1 MNSPKLHLNYL
12 IICIS
17 LLVTSHSSIAIAQT
31 DTSLDA
37 QREACGKNSAAEWS
51 SSMNKCVGK
60 VEDRKTRHEVEDC
73 SLLTDI
79 EQRKECHKK
88 IAEKK
93 TGLNADPDSLPKGT
107 TGKSAVM
114 NGAASA
120 YAILGIINSMGS
132 GNNKSMCTS
141 KKIFAVTAIAG
152 TLSDI
157 WLKIQAKKKLNS
169 LKDKYQLDVKNN
181 AYDAQSKA
189 FQYLKDEQATVKDIA
204 GQEKKRNMLLMLGY
218 GAASLMAIYEMT
230 PYGANSDCLKKEA
243 KEEAKK
249 EEPKVDDKPKPTPAE
264 VAPEA
269 TACPSGMTADGTVC
283 TGAVT
288 QGQIESRP
296 LEPENKPPTTTVTT
310 TAANT
315 EVAPPVAATPP
326 PKYVVTGSGENMRV
340 REVDVNG
347 KYTGNAVV
355 THGGS
360 SYVINDSTGQKIGP
374 VAANADI
381 SWKDGRQQPIPSSLV
396 RTNTATPASTINF
409 SGKNQM
415 KVDSTIYKLN
425 RGGK

>member
-1 MNSPKLHLNYL
+1 MNSPKIHLNYL
-12 IICIS
+12 IICVS
-17 LLVTSHSSIAIAQT
+17 LLVSSLSSMTFAQT

-37 QREACGKNSAAEWS
+37 QKAACGKNSAAEWS

-88 IAEKK
+88 IAENK

-189 FQYLKDEQATVKDIA
+189 FQYLKDEQETVKDIA

-243 KEEAKK
+243 KEEPKK
-249 EEPKVDDKPKPTPAE
+249 DEPKADKPEATPAE
-264 VAPEA
+264 AKPET
-269 TACPSGMTADGTVC
+269 TACPEGMTAEGSVC
-283 TGAVT
+283 LGKVER
-288 QGQIESRP
+288 GSIESRP
-296 LEPENKPPTTTVTT
+296 LEPEPVKPATTTVST
-310 TAANT
+310 TAATT
-315 EVAPPVAATPP
+315 EVTPP
-326 PKYVVTGSGENMRV
+326 AAAEAPKKYVVTGSGENMRV

-360 SYVINDSTGQKIGP
+360 SYVINDSTGQKLGP
-374 VAANADI
+374 VPTNADI

-396 RTNTATPASTINF
+396 KFGSATPANTINF
-409 SGKNQM
+409 SGKTEM
-415 KVDSTIYKLN
+415 KVDSTTYKLK